1 MSKKRDWYLFNS
13 DTGIA
18 VSKAPVA
25 TTYVDMTKKDVAQAL
40 VDDAN
45 QQVAKDSELYLK
57 YDFTYDEID
66 DCICLCGYN
75 DKGIY
80 KMLTSFYLGTF
91 ED

>member
-25 TTYVDMTKKDVAQAL
+25 TTDGDMTKKDVAQAL

-45 QQVAKDSELYLK
+45 KQVAEDNELFLK
-57 YDFTYDEID
+57 YNFTYDEID

-75 DKGIY
+75 DKDRY
-80 KMLTSFYLGTF
+80 TMLTSFYLGTF